1 MIDPAGAQPV
11 TEGATW
17 GLGKVFL
24 QPRQVADLAYRH
36 GVTKAPDL
44 ATMIAICFA
53 ESQGGVDAWHDNL
66 ATDGATILSRDVGL
80 WQRNIPASAIGTSQE
95 TDLYDPDTNASA
107 MFALYKN
114 RHFEPWASFTSG
126 VYLHDVYT
134 GKAALGLCNFAAE
147 QSNKAGASLP
157 LPLFSTADLRK
168 KLPPA
173 V

>member
-1 MIDPAGAQPV
+1 MIDPAGAPPRS
-11 TEGATW
+11 EPATW

-44 ATMIAICFA
+44 ATIIAICYA
-53 ESQGGVDAWHDNL
+53 ESQAGVDAWHDNL
-66 ATDGATILSRDVGL
+66 ASDGTVLSRDVGA
-80 WQRNIPASAIGTSQE
+80 WQINVPASAIGTSRE
-95 TDLYDPDTNASA
+95 TELYDPDTNASA
-107 MFALYKN
+107 MFALYSN
-114 RHFEPWASFTSG
+114 RRFEPWASFTSG

-134 GKAALGLCNFAAE
+134 GKAALGLLNFAAE
-147 QSNKAGASLP
+147 QFNKAGATLP

-168 KLPPA
+168 KLPPS